1 MIILCAIFFVFAI
14 FLLYITQQQ
23 KKSIV
28 YWQQEYSFYKDKH
41 RLLQEEYGASSTKH
55 IENFNMLSQVIKEKG
70 IVFTE
75 KHAAMQEH
83 IEMLG
88 AENKALMA
96 HLNFQ
101 SSVVEN
107 QSEVIRALEK
117 IIPKKSN
124 ASASN

>member
-1 MIILCAIFFVFAI
+1 MIILCAILFIISI
-14 FLLYITQQQ
+14 FLLFITQEQ
-23 KKSIV
+23 KKKIV
-28 YWQQEYSFYKDKH
+28 YWQKEYLFWKDKH
-41 RLLQEEYGASSTKH
+41 ALLQEANNVATTKH
-55 IENFNMLSQVIKEKG
+55 VADWNMLSQVIKEKG

-75 KHAAMQEH
+75 KHEAMQEH

-107 QSEVIRALEK
+107 QAEVIRALEK
-117 IIPKKSN
+117 IIPKKNISSVSN
-124 ASASN
+124 

>member
-75 KHAAMQEH
+75 KLVAMQVH
-83 IEMLG
+83 IELLG